1 MKAKLRKCRDFLLD
15 HPIALVVGLY
25 VVVLA
30 LGTGCMLRPYCKS
43 GHYEAARELKHNHR
57 IGVGDVRRQ
66 NEFATS
72 MGFYT
77 APPPWL
83 AGKYM
88 IARSIPAKSIPAGS
102 DLSAAPLAERADI
115 EVAAKKRVLAF
126 PLPPNWPLLGL
137 LDAGTP
143 VVLVAEGTQT
153 KPAVQVPAT
162 VLAIVCQAGKSEA
175 EGCYPVLEIDEAGT
189 EDVLK
194 NQASLRLMLSS
205 QP

>member
-1 MKAKLRKCRDFLLD
+1 MRAGLLKFRNFLLD
-15 HPIALVVGLY
+15 RPIALVAGLY

-30 LGTGCMLRPYCKS
+30 LAVGCMLCPHCKS

-57 IGVGDVRRQ
+57 IGIGDVRRQ

-72 MGFYT
+72 LGFYT
-77 APPPWL
+77 VPPASF

-88 IARSIPAKSIPAGS
+88 TATSSIAAGS
-102 DLSAAPLAERADI
+102 ELPAAHLAERPDM
-115 EVAAKKRVLAF
+115 EVPAKKIALPF
-126 PLPPNWPLLGL
+126 PLPANSSSLLGL
-137 LDAGTP
+137 LDAGTA
-143 VVLVAEGTQT
+143 VVLVAEGTQA
-153 KPAVQVPAT
+153 KPSVPVPAT

-175 EGCYPVLEIDEAGT
+175 EGCYPVLQVDEDRT

>member
-1 MKAKLRKCRDFLLD
+1 
-15 HPIALVVGLY
+15 
-25 VVVLA
+25 
-30 LGTGCMLRPYCKS
+30 
-43 GHYEAARELKHNHR
+43 
-57 IGVGDVRRQ
+57 
-66 NEFATS
+66 
-72 MGFYT
+72 
-77 APPPWL
+77 
-83 AGKYM
+83 
-88 IARSIPAKSIPAGS
+88 
-102 DLSAAPLAERADI
+102 
-115 EVAAKKRVLAF
+115 VAAKKRVLAF
-126 PLPPNWPLLGL
+126 PLPPNSPLLGL